1 MALGDTPRVMRPF
14 GFRAAATLGEA
25 PRSQPPPSKPRLTR
39 WRQNMPEDV
48 RVPRFPQSIAH
59 PGRNGQCTGRVARIW
74 HETTAHPSGTLEATN
89 GGGSFLARRLW
100 NPEDQVSPPR
110 IPKLKQVRPT
120 GGPGRNGVR
129 DVASRNA
136 CQRSARRSVATPR
149 HAHASSSGREK
160 TKSGGVDEL
169 SRCVSNRHRCFSAVK
184 PSLQQFPPQSPDPA
198 QPSPASFAFEFSQF
212 LMNPVMATP
221 EEKSSTPRNAALR
234 QIEDHPQSPRCSDT
248 CG

>member
-1 MALGDTPRVMRPF
+1 MVS
-14 GFRAAATLGEA
+14 A
-25 PRSQPPPSKPRLTR
+25 P
-39 WRQNMPEDV
+39 D
-48 RVPRFPQSIAH
+48 
-59 PGRNGQCTGRVARIW
+59 RVARIR
-74 HETTAHPSGTLEATN
+74 HETTAHPPRRIGSRDGC
-89 GGGSFLARRLW
+89 GSFLARRLW

-110 IPKLKQVRPT
+110 IPKPKQVRPT
-120 GGPGRNGVR
+120 GGPGRDGVR

-212 LMNPVMATP
+212 LMNSVMATP
-221 EEKSSTPRNAALR
+221 EEKISTPRNAALR

>member
-48 RVPRFPQSIAH
+48 RSPASRNQSAIQEEMVSA
-59 PGRNGQCTGRVARIW
+59 PDRVARIR
-74 HETTAHPSGTLEATN
+74 HETTAHPPWRIGSRDGC
-89 GGGSFLARRLW
+89 GSFLARRLW

-110 IPKLKQVRPT
+110 IPKPKQVRPT
-120 GGPGRNGVR
+120 GGPGRDGVR

-169 SRCVSNRHRCFSAVK
+169 SPSADGR
-184 PSLQQFPPQSPDPA
+184 L
-198 QPSPASFAFEFSQF
+198 
-212 LMNPVMATP
+212 
-221 EEKSSTPRNAALR
+221 KSSPLLQRRKTVASAIPPA
-234 QIEDHPQSPRCSDT
+234 IP
-248 CG
+248 

>member
-14 GFRAAATLGEA
+14 GFRAAATLAEA
-25 PRSQPPPSKPRLTR
+25 GALSAAALEAAPHTLATKHAGGCQIPRSR
-39 WRQNMPEDV
+39 N
-48 RVPRFPQSIAH
+48 QSAIQEEMVSA
-59 PGRNGQCTGRVARIW
+59 PDRVARIR
-74 HETTAHPSGTLEATN
+74 HETTAHPPRRIGSGD
-89 GGGSFLARRLW
+89 GCGSFLARRLW

-110 IPKLKQVRPT
+110 IPKPKQVRPT
-120 GGPGRNGVR
+120 GGPGRDGVR

-184 PSLQQFPPQSPDPA
+184 PSL
-198 QPSPASFAFEFSQF
+198 
-212 LMNPVMATP
+212 
-221 EEKSSTPRNAALR
+221 
-234 QIEDHPQSPRCSDT
+234 
-248 CG
+248 